1 VLESGDEMNPPVLEV
16 VAATKRYSRR
26 YAPTVAAL
34 AEVSVSVAR
43 GETVGIV
50 GESGSGKTT
59 LTRLM
64 LGLEHPTSGQVLFK
78 GQDLTTLR
86 GSGRREFSHKVSAVF
101 QNPYS
106 SLSPRMRVWRAITEQ
121 EAIDGSGNNDARR
134 SNAARLLEL
143 VGLRPEMAERYP
155 HQLSGGQ
162 RQRVA
167 IARAL
172 SQDPDVIIL
181 DEPLSALDVSVTG
194 QVINL
199 LLDLRERLEVGYVF
213 VAHDMHLVRHMCHRV
228 VVLRRGHVVEQ
239 GPTLEVLSA
248 PQDGYTEALIRAS
261 ELQTLEAGSAPAA
274 TDAASPDAEAVVVE
288 QHAP

>member
-1 VLESGDEMNPPVLEV
+1 
-16 VAATKRYSRR
+16 
-26 YAPTVAAL
+26 
-34 AEVSVSVAR
+34 
-43 GETVGIV
+43 
-50 GESGSGKTT
+50 
-59 LTRLM
+59 
-64 LGLEHPTSGQVLFK
+64 
-78 GQDLTTLR
+78 
-86 GSGRREFSHKVSAVF
+86 
-101 QNPYS
+101 
-106 SLSPRMRVWRAITEQ
+106 MRVWRAITEQ
-121 EAIDGSGNNDARR
+121 EAIDASGNKDARR

-261 ELQTLEAGSAPAA
+261 ELQTLEAGTAPAA
-274 TDAASPDAEAVVVE
+274 TDAERTDAYGAASPDAEAVVVD